1 MIRELKFSDLTPKQA
16 RIVSAMYFRC
26 IIETKENMHRI
37 PHKMI
42 FLIYFKQKKPIAF
55 SDYAIYG
62 CESIYGCEYLRKEFT
77 FVDKRYRNCGIA
89 KTLMKYVTEKY
100 SNYEIETIARNYL
113 GNALEN
119 LGFKH
124 IESRRCMSGYK
135 MYLYIKAPKQ

>member
-16 RIVSAMYFRC
+16 RIISAMYFRC
-26 IIETKENMHRI
+26 IVGTKEMMHRI
-37 PHKMI
+37 PHNMI

-55 SDYAIYG
+55 SDYRLRRCPIRGY
-62 CESIYGCEYLRKEFT
+62 EFLRKEFT

-113 GNALEN
+113 GNTLEN

-124 IESRRCMSGYK
+124 IESRRCMNGYK
-135 MYLYIKAPKQ
+135 MYVKNPKQ

>member
-1 MIRELKFSDLTPKQA
+1 MIYELKFSDLTPKQA

-37 PHKMI
+37 PHKTI

-62 CESIYGCEYLRKEFT
+62 CEYLRKEFT
-77 FVDKRYRNCGIA
+77 FVDKRYRNSGIA

-124 IESRRCMSGYK
+124 IESRRCMNGYK
-135 MYLYIKAPKQ
+135 MYNKSPNQ